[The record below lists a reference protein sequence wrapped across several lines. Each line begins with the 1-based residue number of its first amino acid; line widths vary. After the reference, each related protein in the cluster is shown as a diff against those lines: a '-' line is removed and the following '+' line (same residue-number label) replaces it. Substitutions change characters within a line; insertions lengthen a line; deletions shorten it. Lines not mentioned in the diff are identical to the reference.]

1 MVDYIPTPEIRRNKH
16 KESTKKAKRSKRK
29 EKKFKLTQKRAS
41 GKRANQVPRE
51 QGCCWLV
58 RSALCPAGAPAEG
71 RHKNTRQNNKQ
82 RDKELTQNGQ
92 STNGQL
98 VGQGY
103 YCLSMKPGSM
113 SRMLRCALQIFFI
126 SSIMSLDSM
135 SPPFSSARYA
145 RQ

>member
-1 MVDYIPTPEIRRNKH
+1 MN
-16 KESTKKAKRSKRK
+16 TKYEEGKKKQKRK
-29 EKKFKLTQKRAS
+29 EKKCKLTQKQACAQRAQTKS
-41 GKRANQVPRE
+41 RGNKVAVCWYDRSYVQLVDQQKDDTEIPDKTINRE
-51 QGCCWLV
+51 
-58 RSALCPAGAPAEG
+58 
-71 RHKNTRQNNKQ
+71 T
-82 RDKELTQNGQ
+82 ELTQNGQ